1 MSTIYSLESILLV
14 ATSFR
19 TIVLANLLFKKNSR
33 NKIYSGEKIPSPKGA
48 YPIFGHAPLI
58 KEKVGIAITKWH
70 KELGPIFKL
79 KMGSHNWVLISDP
92 EALHELLVKQGVFTS
107 GRPELT
113 FLSVV
118 NSPNDSLSNVLS
130 REIQRIV
137 DMMRED
143 AKNNQAIDIYRYS
156 SLASISIILST
167 TFDIPCPSGLND
179 PLFKKI
185 RYLVFDPIFKRKE
198 KMIEFRDKE
207 FHLFIREV
215 LALARKSKSDS
226 LVKKIDEVKEKYELD
241 DQNSLSSATAWVMA
255 ILCHHPEVQKRA
267 YREIN
272 DYIKKNGRQPNF
284 SDRKELPY
292 LCAIIKECLR
302 FRLPLHLA
310 SPHLATNDVSYKNYI
325 IPKGHIIYINMHTI
339 NNDPS
344 LFPNPEVFDPDRF
357 INDTRKRNNYG
368 FGWGRRI
375 CPGIYM
381 AESHMFH
388 IISKLLATC
397 SIEPEI
403 LPSGEKLYPDLE
415 KTIDSGF
422 TIGPTPYKVHLKE
435 REDRAIV

>member
-1 MSTIYSLESILLV
+1 
-14 ATSFR
+14 
-19 TIVLANLLFKKNSR
+19 
-33 NKIYSGEKIPSPKGA
+33 
-48 YPIFGHAPLI
+48 
-58 KEKVGIAITKWH
+58 
-70 KELGPIFKL
+70 
-79 KMGSHNWVLISDP
+79 NWVLISDP

-118 NSPNDSLSNVLS
+118 NSPNDSGLAFASYSKKWRKIRNAVLTVLSPNSVESLSNVLS

-185 RYLVFDPIFKRKE
+185 RYLVNQAIPTEDYTALFPILKVFDPIFKRKE

-241 DQNSLSSATAWVMA
+241 DQNVMAVLSESLFIGTESLSSATAWVMA

-357 INDTRKRNNYG
+357 INDTRSLHVISNGSVEKRNNYG